1 MDQLESISSLAFN
14 DAKIVMSVAIWK
26 RVRKR
31 LVGDI
36 GPRVRLYTL
45 IMDMSLSEECPPV
58 LR

>member
-1 MDQLESISSLAFN
+1 MEQLESISSLALN

-26 RVRKR
+26 RVQKR

-36 GPRVRLYTL
+36 GPRGRLYTL